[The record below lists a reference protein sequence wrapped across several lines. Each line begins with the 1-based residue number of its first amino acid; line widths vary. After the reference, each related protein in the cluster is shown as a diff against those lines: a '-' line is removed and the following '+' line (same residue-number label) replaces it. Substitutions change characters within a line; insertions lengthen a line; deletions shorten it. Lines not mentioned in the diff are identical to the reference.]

1 MNKPSLKKFI
11 SSNIGNFLD
20 KRSELGLENNRIIFY
35 TPIGV
40 IEGDYIDKGIDKIDE
55 LDSEY
60 SILATICEGLYD
72 EYVETYESEKS
83 PLPGDDGFLILKDVV
98 IRNSNNTF
106 RIPSF
111 ILFYDQIIGISIGN
125 IDL

>member
-1 MNKPSLKKFI
+1 MAKPSLKKFI

-40 IEGDYIDKGIDKIDE
+40 IEGDYINKDIDNIDE
-55 LDSEY
+55 LDNEY
-60 SILATICEGLYD
+60 SALLVMCESLYD

-83 PLPGDDGFLILKDVV
+83 PLSGNDGFLILKNVV